1 MIFAY
6 FMLMAALVVGTRVV
20 SVVFTSGIVRSLQ
33 VSPEPSDNDAAY
45 HRYGTRALLGVYPIP
60 PGYLRVL
67 CQILRISTLI
77 MFAGFCG
84 ALYIAFSHAGDA
96 SVCVECQLDPSNK
109 TLAFWLGYASAV
121 VTLLG
126 LHTAAAMVFRWD
138 PRKSETGAS
147 LDKRRMRQ
155 AVTLIFTD
163 ELATEDRLARFF
175 RDASRWAFLLGALS
189 FIGWIVASRAG
200 V

>member
-77 MFAGFCG
+77 MFAGF
-84 ALYIAFSHAGDA
+84 
-96 SVCVECQLDPSNK
+96 
-109 TLAFWLGYASAV
+109 LAYCISRSRML
-121 VTLLG
+121 
-126 LHTAAAMVFRWD
+126 AMRRYVWR
-138 PRKSETGAS
+138 AS
-147 LDKRRMRQ
+147 LIRATRRWLSGLVTHPRWSPCSAFILPPRWFFAGIRVKARQ
-155 AVTLIFTD
+155 V
-163 ELATEDRLARFF
+163 R
-175 RDASRWAFLLGALS
+175 RWTNGE
-189 FIGWIVASRAG
+189 
-200 V
+200 

>member
-1 MIFAY
+1 
-6 FMLMAALVVGTRVV
+6 
-20 SVVFTSGIVRSLQ
+20 
-33 VSPEPSDNDAAY
+33 
-45 HRYGTRALLGVYPIP
+45 
-60 PGYLRVL
+60 
-67 CQILRISTLI
+67 
-77 MFAGFCG
+77 
-84 ALYIAFSHAGDA
+84 
-96 SVCVECQLDPSNK
+96 VECQLDPSNK